1 MALLGNPTFS
11 GRVSEADANFILN
24 VYNYASTPSYQ
35 VLLTDIATG
44 EQLEACDTDGDGRYS
59 ANDASFV
66 LSYRAYLF
74 NGGTLDLASWRDA
87 GHPKYDDN

>member
-11 GRVSEADANFILN
+11 GRVTEADANFIMN
-24 VYNYASTPSYQ
+24 VYNYASNPSHQ
-35 VLLTDIATG
+35 VLLTDIATV

-59 ANDASFV
+59 SEDASLV
-66 LSYRAYLF
+66 LLYNAYLF
-74 NGGTLDLASWRDA
+74 NGGTLDLESWRDA